1 MENNQLNSRHDQ
13 WITRA
18 RRDLATRRGEKPLT
32 KAGQLRAVWP
42 EIQNALDDGQC
53 LRSIRGW
60 LEEQGVVLTI
70 DCLRTY
76 VSRIRRERRKKAAER
91 FLRAAIATT
100 FSRTETERAPLVV
113 RQGPA
118 VPEQRPV
125 AAERPFNPLAQGMEA
140 LAKGRFDIRKIHGD
154 GDPTGRSLV

>member
-1 MENNQLNSRHDQ
+1 MENNQPNCKLDQ
-13 WITRA
+13 WITRT
-18 RRDLATRRGEKPLT
+18 RRNLASRRGEKPLT

-76 VSRIRRERRKKAAER
+76 VSRIRRERRKKTAER
-91 FLRAAIATT
+91 FLQAAIATK
-100 FSRTETERAPLVV
+100 SSGTETERAPLVV

-125 AAERPFNPLAQGMEA
+125 AAERPFNPLAQAMEA